1 MKLFTDTIYH
11 PLSIT
16 ESIDDFSKAKSL
28 FIEGIFAQ
36 SEKENRNGRIYP
48 KKVLEKAISRYN
60 TEYVEP
66 ARALGE
72 LNHSDSFSVNPE
84 RACILIKS
92 LDWKGNDVYGKAKV
106 LEDLPM
112 GKIVA
117 GLIHNGVLLGVSTRG
132 AGSLK
137 ESSNSK
143 ADIVDDDFMIGAI
156 DVVSNPSGIDC
167 WVKGINESV
176 ECIMEDGVVKT
187 KPIQFQKS
195 IDKSAAKIQKCIS
208 EKDFTSLKSE
218 FMQFVDFI
226 KKS

>member
-1 MKLFTDTIYH
+1 MKLFTDAIYSQ
-11 PLSIT
+11 LSIT
-16 ESIDDFSKAKSL
+16 ESIDDFSKTKSL

-48 KKVLEKAISRYN
+48 KKVLEKAIKQYN
-60 TEYVEP
+60 DEFVVN

-92 LDWKGNDVYGKAKV
+92 LDWKNNDVYGKAKV

-137 ESSNSK
+137 ESSSS
-143 ADIVDDDFMIGAI
+143 ADIVDDDFIIGAI

-167 WVKGINESV
+167 WVRGINESV
-176 ECIMEDGVVKT
+176 ECIMEDGVIKT
-187 KPIQFQKS
+187 KPIQVQKS
-195 IDKSAAKIQKCIS
+195 IDKTAAKIQKSIS
-208 EKDFTSLKSE
+208 EKDFTGLKTE

>member
-1 MKLFTDTIYH
+1 MKLFTDAIYSQ
-11 PLSIT
+11 LSIT
-16 ESIDDFSKAKSL
+16 ESIDDFSKTKSL

-48 KKVLEKAISRYN
+48 KKVLEKAIKQYN
-60 TEYVEP
+60 DEFVVN

-92 LDWKGNDVYGKAKV
+92 LDWKNNDVYGKAKV

-137 ESSNSK
+137 ESSSS
-143 ADIVDDDFMIGAI
+143 ADIVDDDFIIGAI

-167 WVKGINESV
+167 WVRGINESV
-176 ECIMEDGVVKT
+176 ECIMEDGVIKT
-187 KPIQFQKS
+187 KPIQVQKS
-195 IDKSAAKIQKCIS
+195 IDKTAAKIQKSIS
-208 EKDFTSLKSE
+208 EKDFTSLKTE